1 MRRAVIAGLAA
12 MLIGCAPQ
20 LGEPNAGPEPQAT
33 IPEGPDMRPVRV
45 PAGETPC
52 RSEIGEAAATRLV
65 QRCRNVSPATHPPC
79 NAANPCDLIQGEI
92 DRSCKLWARDGNPPA
107 ACKS

>member
-33 IPEGPDMRPVRV
+33 IPEGPDMRLVRV

-65 QRCRNVSPATHPPC
+65 RCETYDTGP
-79 NAANPCDLIQGEI
+79 G
-92 DRSCKLWARDGNPPA
+92 DGA
-107 ACKS
+107 ETLRRQA